1 MLCLKDRK
9 MVELIGLEN
18 LSFFLVLSIF
28 IIGYKTERSNN
39 RIIETLDLFEDRINE
54 IEDKIGMKE
63 R

>member
-1 MLCLKDRK
+1 